1 MPFDWK
7 YMQIGVVDANIEKRV
22 LDLAL
27 YTATFHIFT

>member
-7 YMQIGVVDANIEKRV
+7 YMQIGVVDANIERV

-27 YTATFHIFT
+27 YIAIFTFFT